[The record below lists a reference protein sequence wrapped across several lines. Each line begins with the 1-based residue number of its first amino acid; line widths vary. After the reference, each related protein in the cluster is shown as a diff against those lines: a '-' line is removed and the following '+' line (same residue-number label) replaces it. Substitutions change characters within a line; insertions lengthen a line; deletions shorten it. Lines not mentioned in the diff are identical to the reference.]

1 MNKENKKTVS
11 TKEIFAIAGLVAG
24 FIPLY
29 YQALWIYIF
38 NLFGSQAESVTE
50 FKKYL
55 PPLFRD
61 PHKATWLF
69 LVLCVISIIFC
80 VIGVKTT
87 KKSLKVAVIT
97 DIFICSLLILLLLF
111 SMM

>member
-1 MNKENKKTVS
+1 MKDTNKLS
-11 TKEIFAIAGLVAG
+11 TKEILVIAGLVAG

-29 YQALWIYIF
+29 YQALWIYIY
-38 NLFGSQAESVTE
+38 NLFGSQAESVAE

-55 PPLFRD
+55 PPFFRD
-61 PHKATWLF
+61 PHNATKLF
-69 LVLCVISIIFC
+69 LALCVISIILC
-80 VIGVKTT
+80 VIGIKTT
-87 KKSLKVAVIT
+87 KKFLKVAVIT

>member
-1 MNKENKKTVS
+1 MANHSKLKT
-11 TKEIFAIAGLVAG
+11 KDIFAIAGLVAG

-29 YQALWIYIF
+29 YQALWIYIR
-38 NLFGSQAESVTE
+38 NLFGNQGESVAE

-61 PHKATWLF
+61 PHKATFLF
-69 LVLCVISIIFC
+69 LVLCVISIILC
-80 VIGVKTT
+80 VIGIKTT

-111 SMM
+111 SLM